1 MVMRDDALN
10 GTHWDVYAYD
20 PVSGR
25 LASVQDELT
34 GEVNSFAWNPEG
46 TLARWSS
53 NEPNSYARVFGY
65 DEEGRLTKIERD
77 YGSGDVQLAYEYGYN
92 SDGVWVWKRDG
103 LAGQEYRYLCRIEC
117 GGTPMRVLRI
127 LSILVLCLIMISC
140 RQRVLHLSDPAGWTV
155 VSRELVYKRAD
166 GTVITEYVDE
176 KQFRLVSA
184 APDKI
189 RRTHITH
196 SQSTVQLIWIDAQGN
211 ERPDPPIKFPQ
222 RQALPFLQ
230 RQQKRALI
238 GKPINP
244 ENIEMILR
252 HPKQR
257 ARRIYESNYCGRRA
271 FVLDFGNGNLSYY
284 DVQTGVQLATIYQ
297 GVVPETLQKGHWE
310 LRRGSQK
317 GTYKITCE

>member
-1 MVMRDDALN
+1 MVYTYTPAGRLESEVREGQVWYSRYYGYNLDGSRAMVMRDDALN
-10 GTHWDVYAYD
+10 GTHWDMYGYD
-20 PVSGR
+20 AASGR
-25 LASVQDELT
+25 LASVQDVWT
-34 GEVNSFAWNPEG
+34 GEVYNFVWNPEG
-46 TLARWSS
+46 TLARWE
-53 NEPNSYARVFGY
+53 NNAPNGYARVFGY
-65 DEEGRLTKIERD
+65 DEEGRLVKIERD
-77 YGSGDVQLAYEYGYN
+77 YGSGGVQVAYEYGYN
-92 SDGVWVWKRDG
+92 SDGVRVWKRDV
-103 LAGQEYRYLCRIEC
+103 LNGQEYRYVCRIGC
-117 GGTPMRVLRI
+117 GGMPMRVLRI

-271 FVLDFGNGNLSYY
+271 FVLD
-284 DVQTGVQLATIYQ
+284 IKKRK
-297 GVVPETLQKGHWE
+297 ET
-310 LRRGSQK
+310 
-317 GTYKITCE
+317 

>member
-46 TLARWSS
+46 TLARW
-53 NEPNSYARVFGY
+53 EQPNSYARVFGY
-65 DEEGRLTKIERD
+65 DEEGRLVRIERD
-77 YGSGDVQLAYEYGYN
+77 YGSGDVQVAYEYGYN
-92 SDGVWVWKRDG
+92 SDGVRVWKRDG
-103 LAGQEYRYLCRIEC
+103 LAGQEYRYLCRIGC

-166 GTVITEYVDE
+166 GTVITKYVDE
-176 KQFRLVSA
+176 KQFRLVRA
-184 APDKI
+184 APHKI
-189 RRTHITH
+189 HRTHTTR

-211 ERPDPPIKFPQ
+211 ERPDPPINFPQ
-222 RQALPFLQ
+222 RLALPFLQ
-230 RQQKRALI
+230 RQQKSALI